1 MTQGLLS
8 ANPSERSQR
17 LLHSFQLSP
26 EKDKEIN
33 EQRHH
38 LLQANSLGSNVI
50 IGTML
55 CHQRTSGPQLKARP
69 VSISSR
75 LLCILHLRAHSRLP
89 RQPHRRRHQDVVSEV
104 SADKPGLAL
113 FT

>member
-26 EKDKEIN
+26 EKDKEIT

-50 IGTML
+50 IIGTML
-55 CHQRTSGPQLKARP
+55 CHQRTS
-69 VSISSR
+69 
-75 LLCILHLRAHSRLP
+75 
-89 RQPHRRRHQDVVSEV
+89 
-104 SADKPGLAL
+104 
-113 FT
+113 